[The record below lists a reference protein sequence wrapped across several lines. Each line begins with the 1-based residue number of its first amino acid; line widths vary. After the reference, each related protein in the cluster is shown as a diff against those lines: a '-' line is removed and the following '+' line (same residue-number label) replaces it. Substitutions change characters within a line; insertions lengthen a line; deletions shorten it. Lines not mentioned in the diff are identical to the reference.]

1 MLAAA
6 TAVVA
11 PYWTLGDETG
21 QQIAPL
27 LSNTNALMSEDYR
40 ASVTKIVVLP
50 GATLAGA
57 GVTGSYQRETLGL
70 LDGIDHG
77 RGVGSIVKDIYGIP
91 IGLSIPILSLPGA
104 IVGGV
109 SGASKRAVQDF
120 RDALTKD
127 LSDSADVQLSDDAL
141 ATDVFWR
148 LRDVETLDPKI
159 FATTTPIPDDT
170 DALLYVSYSGST
182 IDVQEDE
189 AVLTMSATASLT
201 RRSDGMY
208 LYERQVHYQDRDKL
222 QNWTENNS
230 AAWHDFAA
238 YARHYLGR
246 EIAAQLYERVD
257 VQSELR
263 PRKTATVVPDKKDE
277 WHAVS
282 KTTTP
287 TFAWDLNLESDESQA
302 LWVGELA
309 AVDIAYEFEIYDQHQ
324 IIYGAK
330 DIREPQFKLDL
341 ELEACKTYR
350 WTVRPSFRIDGELR
364 FGEWMRWDEDSAN
377 GNDGKAAAT
386 ASAYIY
392 DFASLEIKC
401 GSERA

>member
-1 MLAAA
+1 
-6 TAVVA
+6 
-11 PYWTLGDETG
+11 
-21 QQIAPL
+21 
-27 LSNTNALMSEDYR
+27 MSEENR

-57 GVTGSYQRETLGL
+57 GVTGSYQKDTLGL

-77 RGVGSIVKDIYGIP
+77 RGVGRVVKDIYGIP

-127 LSDSADVQLSDDAL
+127 LAESADAQLSDDAL

-148 LRDVETLDPKI
+148 LRDVETLDPRI

-170 DALLYVSYSGST
+170 DAILYVSYSGST
-182 IDVQEDE
+182 IDVQQDE
-189 AVLTMSATASLT
+189 AVLTMSATASLS

-222 QNWTENNS
+222 ENWTEDNS

-246 EIAAQLYERVD
+246 EIAAQLYERVN

-263 PRKTATVVPDKKDE
+263 PRKTATVIPVKKDE
-277 WHAVS
+277 WRAVS

-287 TFAWDLNLESDESQA
+287 TFAWDLNLESGESQA
-302 LWVGELA
+302 LWVGNLA
-309 AVDIAYEFEIYDQHQ
+309 AADIAYEFEIYDKHR
-324 IIYGAK
+324 IIYAAK

-350 WTVRPSFRIDGELR
+350 WSVRPSFRIDGELR
-364 FGEWMRWDEDSAN
+364 FGEWMRWDADSAN
-377 GNDGKAAAT
+377 GNDGKAAAV

-401 GSERA
+401 GAQRG